1 MPEGIGRNA
10 IAAQVGGAFCAGGGF
25 VAAAAVI
32 AVKPIAKPIP
42 TGILVIIPASFR
54 ETTGL

>member
-10 IAAQVGGAFCAGGGF
+10 IAAQVGGAFCADGGF

-32 AVKPIAKPIP
+32 ALKPTAKPTPI
-42 TGILVIIPASFR
+42 GILVIIPASLI
-54 ETTGL
+54 ETSGL